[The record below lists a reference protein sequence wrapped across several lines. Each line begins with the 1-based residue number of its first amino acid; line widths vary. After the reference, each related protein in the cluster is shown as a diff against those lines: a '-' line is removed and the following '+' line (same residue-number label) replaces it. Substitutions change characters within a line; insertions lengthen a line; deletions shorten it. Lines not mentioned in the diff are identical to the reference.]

1 MITEWNQVM
10 QEQYK
15 HPDYWSRKAFSEGYP
30 ARSVYKLEQINEKFG
45 IFKNTSRVLDLGAAP
60 GSWTT
65 YVLKFL
71 AKDGICVSVDL
82 KPLDPPLHDTRLHFF
97 QGDMYDKAIFTSVK
111 NFGPFDAVICDAAP
125 ATTGNKT
132 VDTSRSVG
140 LVELALYYA
149 VENLKQGGNFAVKIF
164 QDGSQQALLQKLKT
178 LFKSAK
184 AFKPKASRNSSFE
197 TFLVATEFLK
207 NEN

>member
-1 MITEWNQVM
+1 MKGIQVM

-15 HPDYWSRKAFSEGYP
+15 HPDFWSRKAFSEGYP
-30 ARSVYKLEQINEKFG
+30 ARSVYKLEQINDKFR
-45 IFKNTSRVLDLGAAP
+45 IFTNTSSVLDLGAAP

-65 YVLKFL
+65 YVLQFL
-71 AKDGICVSVDL
+71 SENGVCALVDL
-82 KPLDPPLHDTRLHFF
+82 KPLDPQIHDTRLHFF
-97 QGDMYDKAIFTSVK
+97 QGDMYDKAIFNSVK
-111 NFGPFDAVICDAAP
+111 QLGPFDAVICDAAP

-140 LVELALYYA
+140 LVELAIYYA
-149 VENLKQGGNFAVKIF
+149 TENLKQDGNFVVKIF
-164 QDGSQQALLQKLKT
+164 QDGSQQVLLQKLKT

-197 TFLVATEFLK
+197 TFLVATGFLHK
-207 NEN
+207 